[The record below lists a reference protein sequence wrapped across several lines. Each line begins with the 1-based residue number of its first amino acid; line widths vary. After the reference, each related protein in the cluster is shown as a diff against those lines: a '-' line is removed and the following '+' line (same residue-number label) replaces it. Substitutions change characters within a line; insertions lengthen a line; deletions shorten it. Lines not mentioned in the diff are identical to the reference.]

1 LERLSNDIRTVEY
14 RLTALCQKI
23 KEKGIEAF
31 LIKEQQNLF
40 YLTHCWVEGRI
51 LFSERGKFFITTPLF
66 AEEAKSKLNDWQIVI
81 QKDSFE
87 ENIFEICKGLK
98 IKRVGF
104 EASHFSFT
112 EYKKLEEI
120 KEIEWVP
127 LFELIENQRA
137 VKDKKELSWIKK
149 ALGVSRSAF
158 DYLESRLES
167 GITEKDLSIEIINFL
182 RRNAD
187 EEAFPPIILFGERTS
202 LPHGRPTERRLKKN
216 EIVLLDLGA
225 KVGGYCS
232 DLTRT
237 IFFGRVKRK
246 WQEIHHLITEVQEEA
261 IKKIKPG
268 VSCSYIDKIIRERIK
283 EAGYGEKFLHG
294 SGHGV
299 GLAVHELP
307 SITAKSKGVLK
318 TGMVF
323 TLEPGIYLEKEGG
336 VRIEEMIIVSEE
348 GGKILK

>member
-1 LERLSNDIRTVEY
+1 MEY
-14 RLTALCQKI
+14 RLTILRQKI
-23 KEKGIEAF
+23 KKEEVEAF
-31 LIKEQQNLF
+31 LIKERQNVF
-40 YLTHCWVEGRI
+40 YLTYCWIEGRI
-51 LFSERGKFFITTPLF
+51 LLSDREKFFITTPLF
-66 AEEAKSKLNDWQIVI
+66 AEEAKSRLLNDWQIVI

-158 DYLESRLES
+158 DYLESRLEP
-167 GITEKDLSIEIINFL
+167 GITEKDLSIEVINFL

-268 VSCSYIDKIIRERIK
+268 VHCSYIDRIIRERIR
-283 EAGYGEKFLHG
+283 ETGYGEEFLHG
-294 SGHGV
+294 TGHGV

-323 TLEPGIYLEKEGG
+323 TLEPGIYLEGEGG